1 MLLRLVSKIMAI
13 SFAWFLTIYHYLA
26 DGSLPE
32 DCDKKTAQRIRYQ
45 AKKWC
50 QSDEGFLLEKGTGRR
65 LLHEGDALEVVK
77 RIHQEGHFGIL
88 NTIDKVNKYYVVSGC
103 RELVTAVVHSCETC
117 QFRAQIKAV
126 RSNPGVIMKTP
137 LHPFFMVGVDAVGP
151 LQPTEKGNRYIL
163 TAIDHLTR
171 WPMAMCVPD
180 IDEETTAEF
189 FFSAIVKNFGVPQYI
204 LSDRGANFISTY
216 VHYFLRQIGCK
227 NIMTT
232 SYRPQVNGMCE
243 RLNQSLVQIMSK
255 IARDNEDILQWD
267 KYLDAALM
275 VLRSTVNSSTG
286 YSPGYLLFGYEFR
299 TPAVWV
305 APKEDFVLGEEMEA
319 LKDRVI
325 EIQDK
330 MAKVRRIAREKS
342 DENKIKAKKRYDKRV
357 IYRKSFEVGEK
368 VLLRDATP
376 STKLSD
382 KWLGP
387 YTVSQVNKNGTYLL
401 VGKNSLRLKYAVNG
415 DRLKLFNNDVK
426 HMVPDVVTTA
436 AAEQFRSWLNTKKNP
451 AFVVDRKLKEEEE
464 SSGGVRDMW
473 LNSSLRPPF
482 NHVFC
487 GPDGCCSDRAVF
499 SYCLVLLWLYWKIVW
514 SYTDGLFSTDA
525 RNTRVPERLIIYEDP
540 IVPKGIQ
547 CQKLS

>member
-1 MLLRLVSKIMAI
+1 MAI

-50 QSDEGFLLEKGTGRR
+50 RSDDGSLLEKGTGRR

-88 NTIDKVNKYYVVSGC
+88 NTIDKVNKYYVVSEC
-103 RELVTAVVHSCETC
+103 RKLVTAVVHSCEAC
-117 QFRAQIKAV
+117 QFRARIKAV

-163 TAIDHLTR
+163 TAVDYLTR
-171 WPMAMCVPD
+171 WPMAMCVQD

-204 LSDRGANFISTY
+204 LSDRGANFISSY

-243 RLNQSLVQIMSK
+243 RLNQSLVQTMSK
-255 IARDNEDILQWD
+255 IARDNDDILQWD

-286 YSPGYLLFGYEFR
+286 YSPGYLLFGYELR

-387 YTVSQVNKNGTYLL
+387 YTVSQSQVEI
-401 VGKNSLRLKYAVNG
+401 RC
-415 DRLKLFNNDVK
+415 
-426 HMVPDVVTTA
+426 
-436 AAEQFRSWLNTKKNP
+436 EW
-451 AFVVDRKLKEEEE
+451 
-464 SSGGVRDMW
+464 
-473 LNSSLRPPF
+473 RPF
-482 NHVFC
+482 
-487 GPDGCCSDRAVF
+487 
-499 SYCLVLLWLYWKIVW
+499 
-514 SYTDGLFSTDA
+514 
-525 RNTRVPERLIIYEDP
+525 EII
-540 IVPKGIQ
+540 
-547 CQKLS
+547 